1 MDVTRESLGP
11 VFAQL
16 NIVVAN
22 LTASLEFYQRLG
34 LNPNA
39 TPDGAHAEASLPGG
53 LSIEWDSAESAA
65 VWDSGS
71 RGPSGGGIVLGFSLP
86 TRQAVDDLYAG
97 LAEAGYHGRQVPY
110 DAFWG
115 GRYAIVDDPDGNG
128 VGLMSPIEAD
138 RQYWPPAP
146 APAA

>member
-1 MDVTRESLGP
+1 MTEMTAP

-16 NIVVAN
+16 NIVVADM
-22 LTASLEFYQRLG
+22 TASLAFYERLG
-34 LNPNA
+34 LAPSG

-53 LSIEWDSAESAA
+53 LSIEWDSAEFAS

-71 RGPSGGGIVLGFSLP
+71 RGPSAGSIVLGFSLP
-86 TRQAVDDLYAG
+86 TRQAVDDLYAE
-97 LAEAGYHGRQVPY
+97 LSAAGYHGRQRPY

-115 GRYAIVDDPDGNG
+115 SRYAIIDDPDGNG
-128 VGLMSPIEAD
+128 VGVMSPIEAD
-138 RQYWPPAP
+138 RRYWPPTP